1 MSDCSNSLVII
12 FANLARSLDF
22 SDVNDLLRTQ
32 QAFVDGTVA
41 AAPPPPPLHIP
52 LKPPPPPPPKPK
64 AKKQPAKRKSE
75 VDTLS
80 DVNHR
85 ALPTTSKRT
94 RKPNQQYKNDF
105 I

>member
-41 AAPPPPPLHIP
+41 AAPPAPPLNIP
-52 LKPPPPPPPKPK
+52 LKPPPPPPKPK